1 MDCLRLRHHPCFRLP
16 TDPVTTATPDN
27 PQIYA
32 VENGVFASAQSGIFL
47 VKIYTDGVYRAHMEF
62 TTKIEREALLLENEL
77 REKLPQDCR
86 SKSMKLKIYS
96 AGQGRAIVEDFSATK
111 GSRVQLSNGYGV
123 AFKSLLFGLS
133 ETYESQPQEIFLH
146 TLTPGRMLTSIRI
159 FHSDALDGLEF
170 MYEDSSSQLFGHRG
184 DKKESGTTEISDF
197 SLDTRKGESL
207 LGFCVRSGSYVD
219 GIEIIT
225 SFGRRSPLFGNP
237 HGGTRY
243 ADTFLNAY
251 S

>member
-47 VKIYTDGVYRAHMEF
+47 VEIYTDGVHRAHMEF

-77 REKLPQDCR
+77 RERLPQDCR
-86 SKSMKLKIYS
+86 SKPMKLKIYS
-96 AGQGRAIVEDFSATK
+96 AGQGRAIIEDFSATK

-123 AFKSLLFGLS
+123 AFKSSLFGLS

-146 TLTPGRMLTSIRI
+146 TLTPGRMLTSIRV

-170 MYEDSSSQLFGHRG
+170 MYEDSSSQLFGHRR

-243 ADTFLNAY
+243 TDTFLNAY